1 MHASVSRYSICL
13 SLLHLSLCMHR
24 SLTSQLRGQRVCV
37 CGWGTSVQASLSC
50 QQQLRKRASERE
62 RERARARARERYLI
76 EVVGLIDEQ
85 LNLLPPF
92 QHLCHIFC
100 ACVCACE
107 CNVWAL
113 DRCSSGDIGERTDS
127 VDTPSA
133 YHQHPNANAHL
144 SARYSTT
151 QTILGGKK
159 HGLLLC
165 ERGAAVVVAQQGE
178 GSSSCCLRCCCAR
191 VALSLLSHSNSRLP
205 SRIIYIYTHKH
216 KWCVCWSAPHDIQ
229 R

>member
-1 MHASVSRYSICL
+1 VCVWLGDLSASVAVL
-13 SLLHLSLCMHR
+13 S
-24 SLTSQLRGQRVCV
+24 TTTQR
-37 CGWGTSVQASLSC
+37 ASE
-50 QQQLRKRASERE
+50 RASERE
-62 RERARARARERYLI
+62 SARVSEGERERYLI
-76 EVVGLIDEQ
+76 EVVGLIHEQ

-151 QTILGGKK
+151 QTILGSKK
-159 HGLLLC
+159 HGVVVREGDCSCCRTARRGKLSLLSALLLC
-165 ERGAAVVVAQQGE
+165 ESGALLVVAQQP
-178 GSSSCCLRCCCAR
+178 SSPVTYYTPTHTHTNINGACVGLCLTIYKDNDNTHVCTYVCVHVCMHVIVR
-191 VALSLLSHSNSRLP
+191 V
-205 SRIIYIYTHKH
+205 
-216 KWCVCWSAPHDIQ
+216 CVSK
-229 R
+229 